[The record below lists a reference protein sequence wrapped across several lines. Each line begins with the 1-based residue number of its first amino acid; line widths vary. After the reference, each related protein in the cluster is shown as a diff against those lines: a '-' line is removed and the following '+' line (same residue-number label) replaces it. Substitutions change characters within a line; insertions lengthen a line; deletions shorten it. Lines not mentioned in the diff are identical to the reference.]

1 MNGKEGSIQS
11 VTKEFKSLILKA
23 QKELKARDERFK
35 KHKTIHEATKK
46 QYQTLYKENQE
57 LRKKLQQYE
66 AYFKNYQ
73 KEKQK

>member
-1 MNGKEGSIQS
+1 M
-11 VTKEFKSLILKA
+11 